1 MNNDNSDRRPC
12 KTMSDSVTSFLPPPT
27 PFPSDALTSLTT
39 TPALINAI
47 TTEHPSSL
55 NSDDGEIEQGP
66 PIAAIAGAG
75 AAAMI
80 LIVAVTIWYL
90 IRRRRRQ
97 QQQQQSKSN
106 AVSPSSSSSKP
117 RVQHNHVD
125 LEKHLDFTT
134 PPSTTTNDD
143 PSVLP
148 TIPNDTNNKQQTSS
162 PVLYSSSTTTH
173 HNSVEDSTV
182 RAKKKASQQSM
193 RQQNRRSPSIQS
205 QTSGRT
211 NVSGAIVIDMG
222 ASTPPVP
229 PRRESMHYQPE
240 AALELQRQLGTNSTG
255 KDSLSVQMPA
265 VPPASPASG
274 DVHIDMVSMDLEK
287 LMPIVI
293 SEELHL
299 PGEERPAS
307 IPTAPATVQT
317 TVNAPP
323 VALQQV
329 PVEPSTPVPR
339 PQPVHFATEVI
350 PSPILRRPSMMS
362 RKSTDSVRSRVGS
375 TCHPPPPPPPS
386 IPLPALPMT
395 HSGGVDARGR
405 RSTASSLNRASTP
418 SRRSIS
424 LESATRWAREGG
436 SDSNSTSA
444 RNSQDSFSKGCSTS
458 SSPPSSVASSSS
470 SPAFQQHSRMPSR
483 SRHQRCPSQ
492 VLGTQLFSSPEKVPT
507 SPPPQHRR
515 PISPPLAPLTVQIPR
530 TSSRSIH
537 TYFGGPQQQPT
548 FTAPAQ
554 PESPTIGSL
563 ETSPVVSPIAELPSI
578 ASRTSSLRSNH
589 LNPTGGYL
597 TPSQRS
603 RSRSISQPSS
613 ETHRIALPGATGTGA
628 SSLPPVPSMPSML
641 GDHLPPPPPS
651 HSFLL
656 RRYPSLLQH
665 RPSSGSI
672 SSMDQDSL
680 SDRRDDDNDEDA
692 SRRKRRSMSVDSAG
706 RWISSQHGSSCSV
719 SPIPGSTSGQD
730 HAEDSDPLAR
740 QDQEVQAIIADAIAI
755 AQAKSAAV
763 QAARQSTWYRQYQQQ
778 QQQMMQIQMQ
788 QQLQIQQLQKTIA
801 LGGGMNGNKGGSV
814 NTSPWT
820 PSESHFTEEKTTVS
834 ACTSRSSSPFYSSL
848 D

>member
-1 MNNDNSDRRPC
+1 MNNDNRDRRPC
-12 KTMSDSVTSFLPPPT
+12 KTMSDSVTSFLPLPT
-27 PFPSDALTSLTT
+27 PFPSHTTSLTT
-39 TPALINAI
+39 TPALTNAI

-55 NSDDGEIEQGP
+55 NSDESEIEQGP

-75 AAAMI
+75 AAAVI

-90 IRRRRRQ
+90 IRRRRRR

-125 LEKHLDFTT
+125 LEKQLDFST

-148 TIPNDTNNKQQTSS
+148 TIPNDTNNKQKTSS
-162 PVLYSSSTTTH
+162 PVLYSSSTTNN
-173 HNSVEDSTV
+173 HNNSQEDSTV

-205 QTSGRT
+205 QTSART

-240 AALELQRQLGTNSTG
+240 AALELQKQLGTNSTG

-265 VPPASPASG
+265 VPPSTPASTASG
-274 DVHIDMVSMDLEK
+274 DVHIDMISLDLEK

-293 SEELHL
+293 SEELQL

-307 IPTAPATVQT
+307 TPTAPATVPT
-317 TVNAPP
+317 TVNTPP
-323 VALQQV
+323 VVPQQV
-329 PVEPSTPVPR
+329 SVEPSTPIPR

-350 PSPILRRPSMMS
+350 PSPVLRRPSMMS

-405 RSTASSLNRASTP
+405 RSTASSLNRGSTP

-436 SDSNSTSA
+436 SDSNNTSA

-470 SPAFQQHSRMPSR
+470 SPAIQQHSRMPSR

-492 VLGTQLFSSPEKVPT
+492 VLGTQLFSSTEQVPT
-507 SPPPQHRR
+507 SPPPQ
-515 PISPPLAPLTVQIPR
+515 
-530 TSSRSIH
+530 SIH
-537 TYFGGPQQQPT
+537 TYFGGPQQQPI
-548 FTAPAQ
+548 FTTPAQ
-554 PESPTIGSL
+554 PESPTIGSF
-563 ETSPVVSPIAELPSI
+563 EISPVVSSTAELPSI
-578 ASRTSSLRSNH
+578 TSRTSSLRSNY
-589 LNPTGGYL
+589 LSPSGGYL

-665 RPSSGSI
+665 RPSSGSV
-672 SSMDQDSL
+672 SSVDQDSL
-680 SDRRDDDNDEDA
+680 SDRRDDDNDVDTT
-692 SRRKRRSMSVDSAG
+692 RRKRRSMSADSAG

-719 SPIPGSTSGQD
+719 SPIPGSTSDQD

-778 QQQMMQIQMQ
+778 QMMQIQMQ
-788 QQLQIQQLQKTIA
+788 QQQQIQQVQKTVA
-801 LGGGMNGNKGGSV
+801 VGGGMNGNKGGSV

>member
-1 MNNDNSDRRPC
+1 
-12 KTMSDSVTSFLPPPT
+12 MSDSVTSFLPSPT
-27 PFPSDALTSLTT
+27 PFPSDSFPSLTS
-39 TPALINAI
+39 TPALANAI
-47 TTEHPSSL
+47 TTEHSSPL
-55 NSDDGEIEQGP
+55 NNDSQIEQGP

-75 AAAMI
+75 AGAVI
-80 LIVAVTIWYL
+80 LIIAVTIWYL

-106 AVSPSSSSSKP
+106 AVSPSSSPSSSSKP
-117 RVQHNHVD
+117 RVQQNHNLD
-125 LEKHLDFTT
+125 LEKQLDIAT
-134 PPSTTTNDD
+134 PPSTTTNDN
-143 PSVLP
+143 PSILP
-148 TIPNDTNNKQQTSS
+148 TFPNDTNNKQQTSS
-162 PVLYSSSTTTH
+162 PVLYSSS
-173 HNSVEDSTV
+173 NNVNNDICQEDSTV

-205 QTSGRT
+205 QASART
-211 NVSGAIVIDMG
+211 NVSGAIAIDME

-240 AALELQRQLGTNSTG
+240 AALELQKQLGTTSTG
-255 KDSLSVQMPA
+255 KDPSSVQMP
-265 VPPASPASG
+265 VPPSTPASPPSSS
-274 DVHIDMVSMDLEK
+274 VHIDMVSLDLEK

-293 SEELHL
+293 SEELRV
-299 PGEERPAS
+299 PGEERPATTTTT
-307 IPTAPATVQT
+307 PTAPT
-317 TVNAPP
+317 TISVPP
-323 VALQQV
+323 VASPQI

-339 PQPVHFATEVI
+339 PPVHFATEVI
-350 PSPILRRPSMMS
+350 PTPVPRRPSMMS

-375 TCHPPPPPPPS
+375 ACHPPPPPPPS

-395 HSGGVDARGR
+395 NPCGMDARGR
-405 RSTASSLNRASTP
+405 RSTASSNRGSTP

-436 SDSNSTSA
+436 SDSNNTSA
-444 RNSQDSFSKGCSTS
+444 RNSQDSFSKSSTP
-458 SSPPSSVASSSS
+458 SSPPSSVASSS
-470 SPAFQQHSRMPSR
+470 PAFQQHARMPSR

-492 VLGTQLFSSPEKVPT
+492 VLGTQFFTSSEQGPT
-507 SPPPQHRR
+507 SPPLQHRR

-537 TYFGGPQQQPT
+537 TYFSGPQQQPT
-548 FTAPAQ
+548 FTTPAQ
-554 PESPTIGSL
+554 PESPTIGSF
-563 ETSPVVSPIAELPSI
+563 ETSPVVSPTCSIIAELPSSI
-578 ASRTSSLRSNH
+578 ASRTSAHRPSY
-589 LNPTGGYL
+589 LNPTGYP

-603 RSRSISQPSS
+603 RSRSISQSS
-613 ETHRIALPGATGTGA
+613 AETHRIALPGATCT
-628 SSLPPVPSMPSML
+628 SLPPVPSMPSML

-665 RPSSGSI
+665 RPSSGSLN
-672 SSMDQDSL
+672 SMDQDSS
-680 SDRRDDDNDEDA
+680 SDHHHDDNDMDR

-719 SPIPGSTSGQD
+719 SPIPGSTPGQE

-778 QQQMMQIQMQ
+778 QQQMMQLQMQ
-788 QQLQIQQLQKTIA
+788 QQQQQMQQLQKA
-801 LGGGMNGNKGGSV
+801 VGSGGNSFGNKAGPV

-834 ACTSRSSSPFYSSL
+834 VCTSRSSSPFYSSL